1 MPPIR
6 NCNTGSGLE
15 PTAAISPVASHI
27 LTAAIA
33 DALSSNLTL
42 FLLKRQREGHP
53 DAYQIRHQVRRIS
66 ATSARII
73 QRIAAPRAFQR
84 KISTIASGY

>member
-42 FLLKRQREGHP
+42 FLLKRQRERVILMH
-53 DAYQIRHQVRRIS
+53 IKS
-66 ATSARII
+66 AI
-73 QRIAAPRAFQR
+73 
-84 KISTIASGY
+84 K